1 MRDEFS
7 AHPLLAPFWQKFGV
21 RSSKSDSLTLND
33 FTYTLRLDDDGG
45 AELEEQEFSYHDS
58 SLVASRI
65 VKGRWSA
72 VKMEPQKVV
81 LRFSGVD
88 GAGAPAD
95 RILVLL
101 PDDVFSGTVE
111 WGLKHHS

>member
-1 MRDEFS
+1 MIDPI
-7 AHPLLAPFWQKFGV
+7 AGHPLLAPFWRQVV

-33 FTYTLRLDDDGG
+33 FTYRLRLDDDGA
-45 AELEEQEFSYHDS
+45 AELDEEEFSYHDS
-58 SLVASRI
+58 SLVASRT
-65 VKGRWSA
+65 VKGRWAA
-72 VKMEPQKVV
+72 VTLEPRKVV
-81 LRFSGVD
+81 LRISGVD
-88 GAGAPAD
+88 GAGAPAE